1 MTSEELHL
9 VCGGLILGGVVL
21 LVFWFYRHQ
30 CLLAERANM
39 MRESIRNRDF
49 TFRLPS
55 KRLFFGERALQDTVN
70 NLSQDISALV
80 AQNEVESWQRLTRV
94 LTHEIMNG
102 IAPIC
107 SISQAYLSNPNITNS
122 PFEEGIR
129 AIHQTSQ
136 GMANFVQNFRK
147 ITSIQEPVMNLVNLM
162 DIATSM
168 RELYPSLTWNINDN
182 LDRNINADEGM
193 LRQVLTNLIKNAI
206 EAGATGIDLRYQ
218 HSLCISNDGTPIPD
232 DVAQDIFIPFFT
244 TKKTGSGIGLSLS
257 RQMMIKQG
265 MNLFLASRPVPG
277 YHTTFEIR

>member
-80 AQNEVESWQRLTRV
+80 AQNEVEAWQRLTRV
-94 LTHEIMNG
+94 LTHEITNG

-206 EAGATGIDLRYQ
+206 EAGATRIDLRYQ

-265 MNLFLASRPVPG
+265 MNLFLASCPVPG